1 MRKSVANSELVS
13 LKQGDIF
20 AVDGTEYD
28 LYYGKPDA
36 SGTLGTT
43 DGATPSRTKIIYIED
58 AKKYIVKFD
67 PNWKNADIYVHDM
80 SGKLILSKKNVK
92 ASSDYVIDLD
102 TKVNNTFIINVISE
116 LGEKVTSKII
126 K

>member
-1 MRKSVANSELVS
+1 
-13 LKQGDIF
+13 
-20 AVDGTEYD
+20 
-28 LYYGKPDA
+28 
-36 SGTLGTT
+36 
-43 DGATPSRTKIIYIED
+43 
-58 AKKYIVKFD
+58 
-67 PNWKNADIYVHDM
+67 M